1 MSLHSTT
8 APEEDH
14 LERRIGAAELD
25 RHAAHLGRDYQT
37 HIADDSPPLEGQ
49 FGVDALPGGLVL
61 RHASVRNCQDMHSR
75 LRLRPSL
82 KLILVLCG
90 EVDVRF
96 GGQPLPVGPGESY
109 AYAVHLHETTPFERR
124 ARRNSLEHSLTLTVP
139 HDWLRQRLVT
149 LGDGRTDTRL
159 PQKPHLCMQPWH
171 PSSALRA
178 SAQALIASDSDGAGA
193 GPARRL
199 RCESLA
205 LAMAAEAL
213 PALLDAPATN
223 EPPRPIDAR
232 RLRRMR
238 DLVERPASS
247 PLTVDALA
255 REAGMSRSSLQR
267 HFQICYGMSVQ
278 KFLRQRRLQ
287 TADRALREDGASVVR
302 AAELAGYT
310 SAANFATAYRRLY
323 GIAPSERR
331 RGVTS
336 AEEAE

>member
-1 MSLHSTT
+1 MSLHSNT
-8 APEEDH
+8 ATDPAR
-14 LERRIGAAELD
+14 LERFIGAAELN

-37 HIADDSPPLEGQ
+37 RVADDSPPLEGQ

-61 RHASVRNCQDMHSR
+61 RHASVRNRQDMRSR
-75 LRLRPSL
+75 LQLCPGL
-82 KLILVLCG
+82 KLILVLAG

-96 GGQPLPVGPGESY
+96 GDRPLPAGAGTRY
-109 AYAVHLHETTPFERR
+109 ACAVHLHEPTIFERR
-124 ARRNSLEHSLTLTVP
+124 ARRNSREQSLTLTVP

-149 LGDGRTDTRL
+149 LGDGRGSMHLLDT
-159 PQKPHLCMQPWH
+159 PHLCMQPWQ
-171 PSSALRA
+171 PSSALCA
-178 SAQALIASDSDGAGA
+178 SAQVLIAADSSGDSA

-205 LAMAAEAL
+205 LAMVAEAL
-213 PALLDAPATN
+213 PALLAMPATD

-238 DLVERPASS
+238 DLVDKPSAA

-267 HFQICYGMSVQ
+267 HFNVCYGMSVQ
-278 KFLRQRRLQ
+278 KFLRERRLQ
-287 TADRALREDGASVVR
+287 AADRALREDGVNVVT

-310 SAANFATAYRRLY
+310 SAANFATAYRRVY

-331 RGVTS
+331 RR
-336 AEEAE
+336 A